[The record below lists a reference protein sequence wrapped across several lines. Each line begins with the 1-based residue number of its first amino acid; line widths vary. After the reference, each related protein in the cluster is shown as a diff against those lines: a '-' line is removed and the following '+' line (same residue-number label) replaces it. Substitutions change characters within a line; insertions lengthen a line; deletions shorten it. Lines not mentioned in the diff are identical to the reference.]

1 MFRRPLLV
9 ATTHLLFSPRRREVR
24 LAQTA
29 VLLAHIDR
37 LAWDGESRKEATN
50 MHTSLINEQC

>member
-1 MFRRPLLV
+1 M

-37 LAWDGESRKEATN
+37 LAWDGESRKEAIN

>member
-1 MFRRPLLV
+1 MTIFMFRRPVLV

-29 VLLAHIDR
+29 LMLANIDR
-37 LAWDGESRKEATN
+37 LSWDGES
-50 MHTSLINEQC
+50 